1 MLVSGRDLRCSQRP
15 GLIVATYSWLMAGEA
30 ERIHGETQKANDNP
44 SLRFFTQKVP
54 IGPVALLCP

>member
-1 MLVSGRDLRCSQRP
+1 MPRLT
-15 GLIVATYSWLMAGEA
+15 VATYSWLMAGEA